1 MILPASIRGD
11 IYVQHEPIRSI
22 RRHPSIGTELVTFTN
37 RNNRR
42 LVGFH
47 DYPTSCEGNRRWMI
61 VLPGFGET
69 KTEVLAEAYYLA
81 INGFN
86 TLRFDYSNHIGESEG
101 NIADTNLED
110 LKDDILSS
118 LDFVCGKYR
127 PERVGAVASSLA
139 ARALFRAGREDS
151 RLALLIS
158 LVSVVDL
165 QKTLYAIY
173 REDFLERVKRGEVVE
188 NMDVLGFQVDAGQ
201 FLRSAIANSY
211 DDLQTTIED
220 VRNST
225 APVVFFAAERDAWVE
240 LSDVQQLIYA
250 KPKRRQDLYILN
262 GAMHELQEKPEVS
275 RAVLRG
281 VVRSSLQYLCG
292 SGDSE
297 FIAKPTLREI
307 GFRNRKEKLR
317 NKIIYE
323 SRKDNER
330 EFWKS
335 YLDKYT
341 FVVNVPDY
349 WELLTLINSLLRLEE
364 FLPDQFL
371 LDAGCGIGNFGT
383 YALIKK
389 MYAARQNLA
398 SLAQPPALRYLG
410 VDFVADAL
418 ITARSTHEQIEREFC
433 GLVDAR
439 IGGRLLMGKYVL
451 ADLDFGLPLKEN
463 SVGAICCNLV
473 ISYLQNPGR
482 TIGDLVRLLKPGGRI
497 VVTSLKPFAD
507 MSQVYRNFIKIA
519 KCKSDIDEAR
529 KLLSNAGRIK
539 VKEAHG
545 VYEFFS
551 EDALVKLLNIAGVSE
566 IETFRSLGDQA
577 NVAVGVKNS

>member
-1 MILPASIRGD
+1 MRSTASIRGD
-11 IYVQHEPIRSI
+11 VYAHPDPTRSI
-22 RRHPSIGTELVTFTN
+22 RAAVSIGTELVTFLN
-37 RNNRR
+37 RKNRR

-47 DYPTSCEGNRRWMI
+47 DYPIDIQENRQWMI

-69 KTEVLAEAYYLA
+69 KTEVLAESYYLA
-81 INGFN
+81 RNGFN

-110 LKDDILSS
+110 LKDDILSG
-118 LDFVCGKYR
+118 LDYVCEKYGSR
-127 PERVGAVASSLA
+127 KIGAVASSLA
-139 ARALFRAGREDS
+139 ARALFRAGREDT

-173 REDFLERVKRGEVVE
+173 REDFLERVKRGESVE
-188 NMDVLGFQVDAGQ
+188 VMDVLGFQIDAGQ

-211 DDLQTTIED
+211 DNLQSTIED
-220 VRNST
+220 VRNT
-225 APVVFFAAERDAWVE
+225 NAPVVFFAAERDAWVD

-250 KPKRRQDLYILN
+250 KAGRRQDLHILD

-281 VVRSSLQYLCG
+281 VVRSALHYLCD
-292 SGDSE
+292 SGDTE
-297 FIAKPTLREI
+297 LAKPTLKEI

-349 WELLTLINSLLRLEE
+349 WELLTLINSLLRLEV
-364 FLPDQFL
+364 FLSDELL

-383 YALIKK
+383 YALVKK
-389 MYAARQNLA
+389 IYTARQNIFS
-398 SLAQPPALRYLG
+398 SLQPPSLRYVG

-418 ITARSTHEQIEREFC
+418 KSSRRTHKQIEREFQGSVAGGC
-433 GLVDAR
+433 GREFL
-439 IGGRLLMGKYVL
+439 KSNYVL
-451 ADLDFGLPLKEN
+451 ADLDFRLPLNDN

-473 ISYLQNPGR
+473 ISYLQDPGR
-482 TIGDLVRLLKPGGRI
+482 TIRDLVRLLKPGGRI
-497 VVTSLKPFAD
+497 VITSLKPFAD

-551 EDALVKLLNIAGVSE
+551 EDALVKLMNVAGLSE

-577 NVAVGVKNS
+577 NVAVGLKLS